1 MEGHTL
7 MATDNDPGFT
17 DQEVQLVEMLV
28 AGKSQ
33 KRIAGELGV
42 SSGYIGWAIRE
53 ASFKVGGDGAP
64 SHKLKDWF
72 WSVNGGSTE
81 TLTRRTG

>member
-1 MEGHTL
+1 

-17 DQEVQLVEMLV
+17 DQEVQIVEMLV

-42 SSGYIGWAIRE
+42 SSGYIGCAIRR
-53 ASFKVGGDGAP
+53 ASFKVGGNGAP
-64 SHKLKDWF
+64 SHKLEDWF
-72 WSVNGGSTE
+72 WSENQGSTE
-81 TLTRRTG
+81 ALTPQAERILS